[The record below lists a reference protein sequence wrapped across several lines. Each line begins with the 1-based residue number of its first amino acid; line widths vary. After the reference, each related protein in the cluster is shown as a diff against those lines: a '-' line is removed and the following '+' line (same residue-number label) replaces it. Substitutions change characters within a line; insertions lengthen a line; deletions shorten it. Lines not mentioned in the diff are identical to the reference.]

1 MKAPPT
7 VVLELVETS
16 PPRFK
21 VIAVDER
28 LISEDNLTV
37 GELISDSELDFLFEN
52 YQDSAIEVRYLKLK
66 E

>member
-1 MKAPPT
+1 MKPPPT
-7 VVLELVETS
+7 VVLELVATS

-28 LISEDNLTV
+28 LISEDSLSV
-37 GELISDSELDFLFEN
+37 GELLSDTDLDFLFEN
-52 YQDSAIEVRYLKLK
+52 YRSSAIEVRYLKLK